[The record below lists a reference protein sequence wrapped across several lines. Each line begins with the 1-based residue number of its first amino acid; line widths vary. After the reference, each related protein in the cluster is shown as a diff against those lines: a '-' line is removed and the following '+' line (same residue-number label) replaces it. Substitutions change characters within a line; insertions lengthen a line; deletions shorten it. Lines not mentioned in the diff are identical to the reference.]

1 MNTKAYKLLTGAGL
15 IGSLALS
22 AQQAPSAFYRGAAP
36 SVSTQASSS
45 GSTPPTA
52 AELANI
58 LGNINTIT
66 TAVPFLLITPDSRA
80 GGMGETGVATTP
92 DVNSIHWNGAKL
104 AFADKKMGFGISYT
118 PWLRALVP
126 DINLAY
132 VSFYTK
138 PTDNQAFGAS
148 LRYFSMG
155 NITFTDQ
162 VGNPI
167 GQFKPNEFAVDFCYA
182 RKLSEYF
189 SASMAVRLV
198 RSNLTNGITV
208 AGQDTKAGTA
218 VAVDLS
224 AYYHNDDIKISGKK
238 STVMG
243 GVAITNMGNKISYSS
258 SVNRDFIPI
267 NLRLGGGMMIDA
279 DEYNQ
284 IGFQVEFSK
293 LLVPTPPIYEID
305 SATGSPKIDPNTGNY
320 IIKYGRD
327 PNVSVPEGMIQSFYD
342 APGGFKEEMR
352 EINAAIGIE
361 YWYNHLFAV
370 RCGYFYEHPTKG
382 NRQFFTLGAGI
393 KYNVFGLDFA
403 YLIPTNAQ
411 RSPLQN
417 TLRFTLTFDFDAF
430 KSQNDDG
437 AGK

>member
-1 MNTKAYKLLTGAGL
+1 MNTNLKYLVCGFGLLASAALGA
-15 IGSLALS
+15 
-22 AQQAPSAFYRGAAP
+22 Q
-36 SVSTQASSS
+36 T
-45 GSTPPTA
+45 STPPTA
-52 AELANI
+52 AQLTQI

-80 GGMGETGVATTP
+80 GGMGETGVASSP

-104 AFADKKMGFGISYT
+104 AFAEKKLGFGISYT

-138 PTDNQAFGAS
+138 PSEDQAFGGS

-167 GQFKPNEFAVDFCYA
+167 GQFRPNEFALDFCYA
-182 RKLSEYF
+182 RKLSEKF
-189 SASMAVRLV
+189 SASMAARLV

-208 AGQDTKAGTA
+208 QGQDTKPGTS
-218 VAVDLS
+218 VGVDLS
-224 AYYHNDDIKISGKK
+224 MYYHNDEVKISGKK
-238 STVMG
+238 STVMAG
-243 GVAITNMGNKISYSS
+243 LAITNIGNKMSYST
-258 SVNRDFIPI
+258 SVNKDFIPI
-267 NLRLGGGMMIDA
+267 NLRLGGGLKVQA
-279 DEYNQ
+279 DEYNEISFQ
-284 IGFQVEFSK
+284 IEISK
-293 LLVPTPPIYEID
+293 LLVPSPPIYELDSNGSPVID
-305 SATGSPKIDPNTGNY
+305 PATGTYKIKFGKNPN
-320 IIKYGRD
+320 R
-327 PNVSVPEGMIQSFYD
+327 SVPEGMFGSFSD
-342 APGGFKEEMR
+342 APGGFREEMR
-352 EINAAIGIE
+352 EINFSTGIE
-361 YWYNHLFAV
+361 YWYNHLFAI

-393 KYNVFGLDFA
+393 KYTAFGLDFA

-417 TLRFTLTFDFDAF
+417 TLRFTLTFDFDGF
-430 KSQNDDG
+430 NSQGGDS
-437 AGK
+437 K